1 MVGATSGVAT
11 TKSKTVVGRG
21 SGDAAETSVI
31 TGVD

>member
-11 TKSKTVVGRG
+11 TESKTVVGRG
-21 SGDAAETSVI
+21 SGVAVEISVI